1 MFKISKGLNI
11 ILIVIA
17 LGMIY
22 YFAQD
27 FLSPSW
33 NIPLVILL
41 LVLGAASG
49 SSFLIM
55 EIIDA

>member
-22 YFAQD
+22 YFSQD

-41 LVLGAASG
+41 LVLGAAS
-49 SSFLIM
+49 
-55 EIIDA
+55 IISIIKKEVPDD